1 MPSCGVCVC
10 VCLCVSV
17 TFVSCVKTNKD
28 IFEIFSPSGNHTILL
43 FLRQILWQYFDG
55 DLTFRRG
62 PPNGA
67 SNAGGV
73 GKNRDYRRIS
83 GYGIDDCCIAND
95 KCDGAPCSLPHRPPR
110 ISKSCLS
117 QPTWMTTTRKREQNR
132 FELYRYTA
140 VNLKRNLRSSLDV

>member
-1 MPSCGVCVC
+1 MHA
-10 VCLCVSV
+10 VSV
-17 TFVSCVKTNKD
+17 HLSGYLTFLYSVETNKH
-28 IFEIFSPSGNHTILL
+28 IFQIFSASGNHTILV

-95 KCDGAPCSLPHRPPR
+95 KCDGPPCTLPHRPPR

-117 QPTWMTTTRKREQNR
+117 QPAWVTTTRKREQNR

-140 VNLKRNLRSSLDV
+140 VNLKRNLRSSLDVL